1 MAAAIAHTIAVVDK
15 SGKVV
20 STVRRSPA
28 ELSSSDPSLIVLQ
41 SKQLRNVFMEAK
53 IAYQE
58 RKAEIVADRKAKAGS
73 KHDKDLRR
81 AMTDLRID
89 DSRSDRSS
97 TSRRRHSHHKHHEAD
112 RRSRPDGLGR
122 LHSGSSVG
130 STRQRAGSTS
140 PRSLASPHT
149 RSPYAET
156 VTSNQSRSAPTSPSL
171 AQHRNRRS
179 LDLVRRNTDMDV
191 ARLPRPTRHGAPVRS
206 MSTTAIDMDLAYG
219 DYHPSSI
226 APFAHNPN
234 HLDEEK
240 ELLTLVDR
248 AKLLLDEANCAQYS
262 VKAMIEHLQKN
273 PDAMAAVALTLAEIS
288 NLATKMAPSAL
299 TVLKGSAPAV
309 FALLASPQFL
319 IAAGVGI
326 GVTVVMFGGY
336 KIIKKIKAKNAANRE
351 GSMDEALEIDGEEIN
366 RINAWR
372 RGIVA
377 TDDDHS
383 EIASV
388 GTSVD
393 GEFITPIA
401 ASMRGMETREDI
413 LAGMSEKER
422 RKVEKKR
429 EKKEHKEIKE
439 RRKTAKKAITS
450 GGSGSGSEIG
460 SEKSGTSKRSSKLS
474 IMADES
480 RRALVHV
487 KKPSPLRRLLA

>member
-15 SGKVV
+15 SGKVI
-20 STVRRSPA
+20 ST
-28 ELSSSDPSLIVLQ
+28 

-53 IAYQE
+53 FAYQE
-58 RKAEIVADRKAKAGS
+58 RKAEIVADRKAKAGL

-81 AMTDLRID
+81 AVKDLRIE
-89 DSRSDRSS
+89 DSPSERSS
-97 TSRRRHSHHKHHEAD
+97 TSRRHHGHHKHHEPE

-122 LHSGSSVG
+122 VHSGSSVG

-140 PRSLASPHT
+140 PRSPASPYA

-156 VTSNQSRSAPTSPSL
+156 VTSNHSHSAPTSPSL

-179 LDLVRRNTDMDV
+179 LDLVRRNTDMDL
-191 ARLPRPTRHGAPVRS
+191 ARLPRATRQGAPVRS
-206 MSTTAIDMDLAYG
+206 MSATAIDMDLAYG

-226 APFAHNPN
+226 APLAHKP
-234 HLDEEK
+234 HYLDEEK

-248 AKLLLDEANCAQYS
+248 AKLLLDEANCAQHS

-288 NLATKMAPSAL
+288 NIATKMAPSAL

-336 KIIKKIKAKNAANRE
+336 KIIKKIKAKNATNKE
-351 GSMDEALEIDGEEIN
+351 GSMDEALEINGEEIN

-377 TDDDHS
+377 SNDEKSD
-383 EIASV
+383 IASV

-401 ASMRGMETREDI
+401 ASMRGMETRENI
-413 LAGMSEKER
+413 LAGMSERESR
-422 RKVEKKR
+422 RVEKKR
-429 EKKEHKEIKE
+429 EKKESKEIKE
-439 RRKTAKKAITS
+439 RRKTARKAITN
-450 GGSGSGSEIG
+450 GGSGSEMG
-460 SEKSGTSKRSSKLS
+460 SEKSGSSKRSSKLG
-474 IMADES
+474 IMAEDS
-480 RRALVHV
+480 RRALVKV